1 MFVIE
6 TCLSVAEQVAK
17 FDGIYCKTV
26 ELVRLQER
34 ANRSNSNEVGLS
46 TFWKIPVVQIEV
58 VAIGE

>member
-46 TFWKIPVVQIEV
+46 TF
-58 VAIGE
+58 